1 MRSKSADPLISID
14 GILLDEHGSMAQ
26 ISVPKKLEKQFRPLL
41 NEGSVYLITNTT
53 AVDARRKT
61 YIYQHQ
67 SYMIHRIGPY
77 DFASPTSDK
86 KLRRIQ
92 IQNQEYKLP
101 VTITDKSGSL
111 DAVAFSFVAEDLVEL
126 DAAQA
131 SQNMKI
137 DSVEHPFPISYVL
150 KRSFSIDD
158 TMPNP
163 LLTSEKLSKNKDQL
177 QFPPPMTYTSSPR
190 FTVLSIFS
198 IHHIHIKLYLLTAN
212 GKFISAQLLIIQDYP
227 KIVHLQNHLQLST
240 YPQKRTCQNYI
251 F

>member
-1 MRSKSADPLISID
+1 MASSATALKDVTIGQQNYKVFGRLIRLWDALNMRSKSADPLISID

-26 ISVPKKLEKQFRPLL
+26 ISVPKKLEKQFHPLL

-67 SYMIHRIGPY
+67 NYMIQFKHETKVKQKHLQAPLLKFILTSIYHRWNN
-77 DFASPTSDK
+77 FAPAINWDLQAFNNSI
-86 KLRRIQ
+86 LRL
-92 IQNQEYKLP
+92 YKLP

-111 DAVAFSFVAEDLVEL
+111 DAVAFSFVAEDLAEL

-137 DSVEHPFPISYVL
+137 DSVDHPVTLNKAIGKTRLFIIGMNTDSSSKFPISYVL
-150 KRSFSIDD
+150 IRSFSIDD

-163 LLTSEKLSKNKDQL
+163 LLPSEK
-177 QFPPPMTYTSSPR
+177 
-190 FTVLSIFS
+190 
-198 IHHIHIKLYLLTAN
+198 H
-212 GKFISAQLLIIQDYP
+212 
-227 KIVHLQNHLQLST
+227 
-240 YPQKRTCQNYI
+240 NY
-251 F
+251 